1 MSAFSVASIAGVPAG
16 LYLANLMTWRAPFA
30 ALGGLGVAVFV
41 LVYFVLPPMRG
52 HLTGGRRVVNLWG
65 LFIQPMHGRAYLL
78 TTALV
83 FSSFIVAPY
92 LASYLVANVGLANAE
107 LPYVYLS
114 GGLATLGTMSLF
126 GWMSDRYGK
135 LPMFRS
141 LALFNL
147 VPILLVTNLPV
158 VSLAIV
164 LALFTL
170 FMVSSSGRMVPAMA
184 LITASATPQNRGGF
198 LSVNASVQQAAAG
211 LAAALGGLLLGQGA
225 NGEITHFPMVGGVA
239 CAATLASVWLAGRLR
254 TADGGENAVWEG

>member
-1 MSAFSVASIAGVPAG
+1 M
-16 LYLANLMTWRAPFA
+16 
-30 ALGGLGVAVFV
+30 FV
-41 LVYFVLPPMRG
+41 LVYLVLPPMRA
-52 HLTGGRRVVNLWG
+52 HLAGGRPAINLWDI
-65 LFIQPMHGRAYLL
+65 FIQPMHGRAYLL

-83 FSSFIVAPY
+83 FSSFILAPY

-114 GGLATLGTMSLF
+114 GGLVTLGTMTLF

-147 VPILLVTNLPV
+147 LPILLVTNLPA
-158 VSLAIV
+158 VSLAMV
-164 LALFTL
+164 LAIFTL
-170 FMVSSSGRMVPAMA
+170 FMVISSGRMVPAMA

-211 LAAALGGLLLGQGA
+211 LASALGGLMLGQGA
-225 NGEITHFPMVGGVA
+225 NGEIMGFSLVGAVA
-239 CAATLASVWLAGRLR
+239 CAATLATVWLAGRLR
-254 TADGGENAVWEG
+254 TADGGEDAVWEG